1 MASQI
6 NLQEDDII
14 TGINVTPLV
23 DVVLVLL
30 VIFMVTASAI
40 VGPSI
45 KVDLP
50 KASTGEETTPSTVSV
65 VLSAD
70 GAIYLNGEASDDETI
85 LTKVRTDVAATPEL
99 QVVIAADRSTTH
111 GRVVGFVDAVKAAGV
126 TRFALSTEPT
136 DLPDPAQEG

>member
-1 MASQI
+1 MASHVS
-6 NLQEDDII
+6 LTDDDEII

-30 VIFMVTASAI
+30 IIFMVTASSI

-45 KVDLP
+45 EVDLP
-50 KASTGEETTPSTVSV
+50 KAATATETTPSTVSV

-70 GAIYLNGEASDDETI
+70 GAVYLNGEASDEA
-85 LTKVRTDVAATPEL
+85 LVLQKVRAEVAKTPEL

-126 TRFALSTEPT
+126 TRFALSTEPI
-136 DLPDPAQEG
+136 DSES